1 MIYDL
6 FDSLKLKYWILYYR
20 MIFIGI
26 YDANIVFFFKL
37 NFKINKNEY
46 IFFQFK
52 NTLYICLFKILNM
65 IQRIQSVYFFLAVL
79 VTALIF
85 FFPLAEFYG
94 SSNFL
99 VYAYK
104 IEFYDPD
111 PTLILSPYFLM
122 PLMSVLIL
130 IIMLTLTAL
139 FSFKNRKRQLAL
151 TKISMALTLIFLG
164 GYFFGYITLLE
175 ESVGN
180 PPQYDFASFLP
191 ALTFLFLIL
200 ANNGVQK
207 DEKLIKSM
215 DRLR

>member
-1 MIYDL
+1 
-6 FDSLKLKYWILYYR
+6 
-20 MIFIGI
+20 
-26 YDANIVFFFKL
+26 
-37 NFKINKNEY
+37 
-46 IFFQFK
+46 
-52 NTLYICLFKILNM
+52 M

-79 VTALIF
+79 VTALMF

-104 IEFYDPD
+104 IDFYDPD

-130 IIMLTLTAL
+130 IIILTLTAL
-139 FSFKNRKRQLAL
+139 FSFKHRKRQLTL
-151 TKISMALTLIFLG
+151 TKLSMALTLILLA
-164 GYFFGYITLLE
+164 GYFFGYMVLLE
-175 ESVGN
+175 ESVGSA
-180 PPQYDFASFLP
+180 PIYKYASFLP
-191 ALTFLFLIL
+191 ALSFLFLML
-200 ANNGVQK
+200 ANNGVKK